1 MVLPSNETVD
11 KEEWE
16 VNWDEKTVTYFTA
29 LLDVTY
35 KQAKISNKQMETQ
48 IKGKI

>member
-1 MVLPSNETVD
+1 MVLPSNEIAD

-16 VNWDEKTVTYFTA
+16 VNLDEKTVTYFTV
-29 LLDVTY
+29 LLDMTY
-35 KQAKISNKQMETQ
+35 KQAEISNKQMETQ

>member
-1 MVLPSNETVD
+1 MVLPSNEIED

-16 VNWDEKTVTYFTA
+16 VNLDENTVTYFTA

-35 KQAKISNKQMETQ
+35 KQAEISNKKTETQ